1 MYQLK
6 EEIFDALAK
15 TVHTA
20 DAIHIPD
27 AIHVRNKGAV
37 ANGPRR
43 FIAEGLLNP
52 RGICLLDDGRLLVAE
67 AGSGHADGPFSGR
80 ISQLRPDPA
89 APGNYLPPE
98 VIASGFRSINMQNQM
113 RRDEIMGVSDVA
125 LGGGCCVVS
134 QTDYVGGS
142 RLLCMQGISPEPMFH
157 SQGNLNALCWHPE
170 LNSWLAVKPDQDV
183 LVEFS
188 REHGEQ
194 ILATIPKY
202 PAGQDAVPVSLEY
215 ESATGAVLV
224 SLFSGELH
232 QHPLLKGVDFED
244 NAGRIIRVWPD
255 TGEIET
261 VVTGLQFPTGLALRA
276 NHQLLVLELCDGV
289 LEPLSENW
297 NGEARHGG
305 YARYSGRLLN
315 IDLRGGGITV
325 LAEQL
330 DTPSNLCLLP
340 DDKVLIS
347 EGMGL
352 TGRPLPTPMG
362 KTENLVGRIR
372 LVDLKN

>member
-6 EEIFDALAK
+6 EEPFDALAN
-15 TVHTA
+15 T
-20 DAIHIPD
+20 
-27 AIHVRNKGAV
+27 IHVPDTCAV
-37 ANGPRR
+37 VFRPQQ

-67 AGSGHADGPFSGR
+67 AGSGHADAPFSGQ

-113 RRDEIMGVSDVA
+113 RRDEIMGVSDIA

-134 QTDYVGGS
+134 QTDYVDGS
-142 RLLCMQGISPEPMFH
+142 RLLCMQSKSPEPMFH
-157 SQGNLNALCWHPE
+157 SRGNLNALCWHPE

-188 REHGEQ
+188 RENGER
-194 ILATIPKY
+194 ILAALPKY

-215 ESATGAVLV
+215 EAATGAVLV

-244 NAGRIIRVWPD
+244 KAGRIIRVWPD

-261 VVTGLQFPTGLALRA
+261 VVTGLQFPTGLALRS

-289 LEPLSENW
+289 LEPLSDNW

-305 YARYSGRLLN
+305 YARYSGRLLS

-325 LAEQL
+325 LAERL

-340 DDKVLIS
+340 DGDVLIS

-352 TGRPLPTPMG
+352 TGRPLPTPAG
-362 KTENLVGRIR
+362 QIENLVGRIR
-372 LVDLKN
+372 RVELNN